1 MKLTLRVASLSL
13 VIFFT
18 IACAVPVFAASL
30 AECITNSQD
39 ASHIIRS
46 APCGIYGIVN
56 SRQSNNATGTTLDI
70 TVEYMVHLPLGT
82 PKATVVLFAGGN
94 GDTGIAGNDATGVVT
109 NAGNNF
115 LVRSAQLFADA
126 GFLTVTID
134 RPQPIPSD
142 AYDQYRVSP
151 RHANDIVA
159 VLLEVNTLYN
169 ASQLHVFLAG
179 TSRGALSVVAQNI
192 LGIGSLL
199 SSPVNSV
206 NDGLWVGSDSPH
218 PRLVPSFVTVPVH
231 VLAHAQDG
239 CDLSSAA
246 HSKNLHTDFHA
257 AGVEAFFNS
266 VDGGFVVDDDP
277 CNATTFHGF
286 LGIERTAVQK
296 ITDRMEYFLKK
307 QSKEAPGNGK
317 PALVINAPYA
327 TSTAT
332 DTPVAIDLAGL
343 AVDADNDPLTYL
355 LPHATSNRGGSL
367 SLNGSTVEYTP
378 PLGFT
383 NRTDGFVFQIDD
395 GKGGKSNGVILIAVG
410 VP

>member
-1 MKLTLRVASLSL
+1 MPTTSFDRRPVESTASSTRANA
-13 VIFFT
+13 I
-18 IACAVPVFAASL
+18 
-30 AECITNSQD
+30 NS
-39 ASHIIRS
+39 
-46 APCGIYGIVN
+46 
-56 SRQSNNATGTTLDI
+56 TGTTLDI
-70 TVEYMVHLPLGT
+70 TVEYMVHLPLGA

-94 GDTGIAGNDATGVVT
+94 GDTGIAGNDAAGAVT

-169 ASQLHVFLAG
+169 ASPLDVFLAG
-179 TSRGALSVVAQNI
+179 TSRGALSVIAQNS

-199 SSPVNSV
+199 SSPVNSA

-218 PRLVPSFVTVPVH
+218 LRLVPSFVTVPVH
-231 VLAHAQDG
+231 VLAHSQDA
-239 CDLSSAA
+239 CSVSTAA
-246 HSKNLHTDFHA
+246 NSKNLHNDFHA
-257 AGVEAFFNS
+257 AGVEAFFKS
-266 VDGGFVVDDDP
+266 VDGGFVVDADP

-286 LGIERTAVQK
+286 LGIERSAVQK

-307 QSKEAPGNGK
+307 QSKDAPGNSN
-317 PALVINAPYA
+317 PTLLANAPHLA
-327 TSTAT
+327 STAT
-332 DTPVAIDLAGL
+332 DTPVTIDLAGL
-343 AVDADNDPLTYL
+343 ALDADNDPLTYR
-355 LPHATSNRGGSL
+355 LPHAASNRGGSL

-383 NRTDGFVFQIDD
+383 NRTDGFVFQIAD
-395 GKGGKSNGVILIAVG
+395 GNGGKSNGVILIAVG

>member
-1 MKLTLRVASLSL
+1 MKKTLRVTYTSLA
-13 VIFFT
+13 IFFT
-18 IACAVPVFAASL
+18 IAYAVTPALAVSL

-39 ASHIIRS
+39 ANNIIRS
-46 APCGIYGIVN
+46 ASCGNYGIVN
-56 SRQSNNATGTTLDI
+56 SRQRDNSTGTTLDI

-169 ASQLHVFLAG
+169 ASPLDVFLAG
-179 TSRGALSVVAQNI
+179 TSRGALSVIAQNS

-199 SSPVNSV
+199 SSPVNSA

-218 PRLVPSFVTVPVH
+218 PRLIPSFVTVPVH
-231 VLAHAQDG
+231 VLAHSQDG
-239 CDLSSAA
+239 CFVSTAA
-246 HSKNLHTDFHA
+246 NSKNLHNDFRA

-266 VDGGFVVDDDP
+266 VDGGFVVDADP

-286 LGIERTAVQK
+286 LGIERSAVQK

-307 QSKEAPGNGK
+307 QSKDAPGNSK
-317 PALVINAPYA
+317 PALVANAPHLA
-327 TSTAT
+327 STAT
-332 DTPVAIDLAGL
+332 DTPIAIDLAGL
-343 AVDADNDPLTYL
+343 ALDANLDPLTYL
-355 LPHATSNRGGSL
+355 LPHAASNRGG
-367 SLNGSTVEYTP
+367 
-378 PLGFT
+378 
-383 NRTDGFVFQIDD
+383 
-395 GKGGKSNGVILIAVG
+395 
-410 VP
+410 